1 MFNPGSGMLILVKK
15 VSSTN
20 NRRGVACD
28 CTCTALLTRTRL
40 IHGVDSHR
48 RRLGE
53 ALWCL
58 DIFAGEPREN
68 VQTPDRC

>member
-48 RRLGE
+48 RRLGLPDKALAKSGE
-53 ALWCL
+53 AL
-58 DIFAGEPREN
+58 
-68 VQTPDRC
+68 